1 MENEIKEII
10 GNKAVI
16 ILAKKWRI
24 DAVIQIRK
32 RYEGKILEE
41 CPLRTKCRYNFV
53 TNDEFVIQNNQS
65 SFIVYKLSNIAYV
78 RSFRD
83 IATRQ
88 WTFAIW
94 DKDKKQKG
102 LDGQLVAGT
111 REPKKFKSSSLM
123 MMPQVDADKLCEFI
137 VEHAPHVQILNK

>member
-1 MENEIKEII
+1 MKERILKNVRWVQNVATILLQTMNLLYRTIK
-10 GNKAVI
+10 
-16 ILAKKWRI
+16 
-24 DAVIQIRK
+24 
-32 RYEGKILEE
+32 
-41 CPLRTKCRYNFV
+41 
-53 TNDEFVIQNNQS
+53 
-65 SFIVYKLSNIAYV
+65 IVYKLANIAYV

-94 DKDKKQKG
+94 DKDKKQKS

-111 REPKKFKSSSLM
+111 KEPKKYKSSSLM

-137 VEHAPHVQILNK
+137 VKHAPHVQILNN